1 MDRRHPHRAAVL
13 CPMQGHPPLAHSLR
27 DNQVRLQQLLH
38 LTSLQPAWNQAIQRH
53 EMSFSSRVTV
63 PSVHN
68 FQLVAAQQQRH
79 KLLEFGK
86 TGKGLYVLDYRYPMS
101 LAQATACAL
110 SSFEASSLCT

>member
-1 MDRRHPHRAAVL
+1 MHAEVQVFEPCVSITVACELKNEPSAE
-13 CPMQGHPPLAHSLR
+13 LR
-27 DNQVRLQQLLH
+27 GWGL
-38 LTSLQPAWNQAIQRH
+38 SWASP
-53 EMSFSSRVTV
+53 ES
-63 PSVHN
+63 
-68 FQLVAAQQQRH
+68 H